1 MHSVDNIELPAS
13 LTSMVVVP
21 DELPAPVNDARIPDS
36 PALSVIAYGILKVT
50 FAVPVV
56 NDDVSSLHATSKATG
71 IFSALDAVQEGSVP
85 SDANTVPAD
94 PIAYRDL
101 FPEALP
107 RIMSPLVVIT
117 LVARP
122 LVELNAPEIK
132 PPLLMM
138 EPYY

>member
-1 MHSVDNIELPAS
+1 MRN
-13 LTSMVVVP
+13 
-21 DELPAPVNDARIPDS
+21 
-36 PALSVIAYGILKVT
+36 VT

-56 NDDVSSLHATSKATG
+56 SAVVSSEHATSKATG
-71 IFSALDAVQEGSVP
+71 IFSALCAVQDGSVP
-85 SDANTVPAD
+85 SLANTVPAE

-107 RIMSPLVVIT
+107 RIISPRVVIT

-132 PPLLMM
+132 PLL
-138 EPYY
+138 PNSIRSPFHTLT